1 MSKRWWILGIVA
13 VLLSTVIPFAAAV
26 QIGTGQVINVR
37 GLSVRSGPYLGAS
50 RLAIIAPGRS
60 YPILARNRAEGT
72 YNWYQSVIQD
82 IQLDAEGN
90 EQPIGE
96 PLYGWVSGRYF
107 LIDVPEENV
116 PELTSVFETL
126 SPPSTG
132 VGGVTISNLRLRRG
146 PSYRTPTLLILD
158 WGAELEILSR
168 TIQANEDF
176 WYQVRYDDG
185 EADRIGWVYAPYVNP
200 IGDIESVPAY

>member
-1 MSKRWWILGIVA
+1 MLSII
-13 VLLSTVIPFAAAV
+13 VLLIGFAAVPQTAAV

-50 RLAIIAPGRS
+50 RLAVITPGNS

-72 YNWYQSVIQD
+72 YNWYQIVIQD
-82 IQLDAEGN
+82 TQPDGEGS

-126 SPPSTG
+126 SPTSTG
-132 VGGVTISNLRLRRG
+132 VEGVTTSNLRLRQG
-146 PSYRTPTLLILD
+146 PSYRTPTLLILE
-158 WGAELEILSR
+158 WGAGLEILSR
-168 TIQANEDF
+168 TEQAGKDF

-200 IGDIESVPAY
+200 TGDIEAVPAY